1 MRWDLQKIA
10 LRARGQRDAYE
21 AAHSHFWCDTS
32 DGVRLAGTRLG
43 SNDETAIV
51 LAHGFMAYRTKPKW
65 RVLAEG
71 LAQQFTVYT
80 FDMRGHGQSAGACT
94 GGERELLDV
103 HAVID
108 YARERGHQRVVTV
121 GGSLGGIAVVLEAA
135 HFRDPDAVVAISTPA
150 VWSHPESTKMVRRM
164 TWLFMSPIGRALAR
178 RLMGTTIDLAWGN
191 PEPPADVIAR
201 ISPIPI
207 LIVHGENDHFFP
219 PDDARMLF
227 ERAGDPKRLLLI
239 PEFGHSEDGFT
250 PEFADRLAGE
260 VQQLLAAAPSR

>member
-1 MRWDLQKIA
+1 
-10 LRARGQRDAYE
+10 LRARGERDQFGV
-21 AAHSHFWCDTS
+21 AHSHFWCDTS

-43 SNDETAIV
+43 PDSDAAIV
-51 LAHGFMAYRTKPKW
+51 IAHGFMGYRTKPKW

-71 LAQQFTVYT
+71 MADRFAVYT

-103 HAVID
+103 HAMIE
-108 YARERGHQRVVTV
+108 YARARGHSRVVTV

-135 HFRDPDAVVAISTPA
+135 QFRDPDAVVAISTPA
-150 VWSHPESTKMVRRM
+150 VWSHEDSTKMVRRM

-191 PEPPADVIAR
+191 PEPPAEVIAH
-201 ISPIPI
+201 IAPTPI

-219 PDDARMLF
+219 VEDAQLLF
-227 ERAGDPKRLLLI
+227 ERAGDPKRLLII
-239 PEFGHSEDGFT
+239 PEFGHAEDGFT
-250 PEFADRLAGE
+250 PAFAHQLSDE
-260 VQQLLAAAPSR
+260 VELLLAAAPSH